1 MATKRWDRS
10 RLQGRRVYWLLDL
23 TYAGTTFR
31 LSTCRLDV
39 PSDDGDLHYV
49 AGISEVTLSA
59 ALDMLGESG
68 EPQSVPLDVLMPVD
82 VALLSAAGH
91 DLALALGELSRWV
104 EGDAWEDRKVV
115 LSGRVSDPE
124 YGSKD
129 LPIRFS
135 LEDLVFDDA
144 ALVPEATAVVNKLT
158 TDINTTF
165 LSGEDLEIP
174 YPTIIGHPGQVRS
187 GERVTGSMAPWLM
200 KATYHHRAVLA
211 GHRVQCGFVRVNN
224 DGTVTT
230 QVFQVNHTID
240 RLGREIAVLL
250 EENGVG
256 AGTTPVTGT
265 SYYPGL
271 DSTGVPSTFQPA
283 TEESAPLFV
292 VWEDPDDLTLGGLVG
307 EAGVLVRGAGDV
319 IEYLLRQS
327 TRRIDFGRLRA
338 VKSRL
343 NGFKLDF
350 ALSERVSPWDFVRD
364 HILPLL
370 PVTVHAGAA
379 GLYLVVFDYAATA
392 EEAVVSLDEDTNP
405 AVEFGDYIR
414 ADSRHIA
421 NQFSI
426 SYAHSSR
433 VSSYTEKLV
442 MGSVGA
448 ESYARGDLIC
458 GGSDIVRIIATS
470 PGGVGGDI
478 TVSLSST
485 GALSVAENTGAKT
498 VTLTFNSGV
507 TTTQALTD
515 AINNGLSSVRAALIQ
530 GVGTAVCDVGA
541 LGSTATATE
550 QTVTTADTGAAVDLA
565 SYFCTASQDKHR
577 NVLNPTGIVE
587 KSIEARCIYEPATAA
602 MVLSWQ
608 ARALSLPWR
617 RVDVLLPE
625 ADYGWL
631 ELGNVVTATC
641 SRLALSGKVAHVEAI
656 ETADDG
662 LLAVT
667 LLLLQDPPM
676 ENRS

>member
-1 MATKRWDRS
+1 MSTKRWDRS

-31 LSTCRLDV
+31 LSTRDLDV
-39 PSDDGDLHYV
+39 SSDDGDLHYV
-49 AGISEVTLSA
+49 GGISEVTLST
-59 ALDMLGESG
+59 ALDLLGESG
-68 EPQSVPLDVLMPVD
+68 EPQSVPLEVSMPVD
-82 VALLSAAGH
+82 VAALSAAGH
-91 DLALALGELSRWV
+91 DLALASGELSRWV
-104 EGDAWEDRKVV
+104 DGDVWEDRKVV

-124 YGSKD
+124 YGARN

-174 YPTIIGHPGQVRS
+174 YPIIIGHPGQVRS
-187 GERVTGSMAPWLM
+187 GERVTASMAPWQM

-224 DGTVTT
+224 DGNTTTV
-230 QVFQVNHTID
+230 VFQVNHTLD

-250 EENGVG
+250 EANSVG
-256 AGTTPVTGT
+256 ASATPVTGT

-271 DSTGVPSTFQPA
+271 DSTGVSATFQPA
-283 TEESAPLFV
+283 VADAVPLFV
-292 VWEDPDDLTLGGLVG
+292 AWEDPDNTALGGLVG
-307 EAGVLVRGAGDV
+307 EAGTLVRGAGDV

-350 ALSERVSPWDFVRD
+350 AISERVSPWDFVRD
-364 HILPLL
+364 NILPLL
-370 PVTVHAGAA
+370 PVTVHAGPA

-405 AVEFGDYIR
+405 ALEFGDYIR
-414 ADSRHIA
+414 ADSAHLA

-426 SYAHSSR
+426 SYAHSAR
-433 VSSYTEKLV
+433 VESYTEKLV
-442 MGSVGA
+442 MGSVGS
-448 ESYARGDLIC
+448 ESYAKGDLIC
-458 GGSDIVRIIATS
+458 GGSDIVRIVATN
-470 PGGVGGDI
+470 PGGAGGDI

-530 GVGTAVCDVGA
+530 GAGTAFCDVGA

-565 SYFCTASQDKHR
+565 SYFCTISQDKHR
-577 NVLNPTGIVE
+577 NVLNPTGIIE

-617 RVDVLLPE
+617 RLDVLLPE

-631 ELGNVVTATC
+631 ELGNVVSVTC
-641 SRLALSGKVAHVEAI
+641 SRLALSGKVAHIEAI

-662 LLAVT
+662 MLAAT
-667 LLLLQDPPM
+667 LLMLQDPPLDT
-676 ENRS
+676 RS